1 MNIKMLI
8 LLNMSINTLS
18 YKLIQRSS
26 ISSISSFTLFRK
38 KTSSLPDINSI
49 NTINSIYQPKTPS
62 QKEYISTLEN
72 PDTKLVFAIGPAGTG
87 KSLFACKYAIQ
98 NLKEKRIEKIILT
111 RPLVS
116 VAGED
121 IGFLPGNLNNKMSI
135 WVQPM
140 IDIFTEHIPK
150 KEITKNIE
158 SGVIEITP
166 LLYMRGR
173 TFKNTIIIA
182 DEIQNTT
189 PQQLLMLLT
198 RCGDNS
204 KLIITGDLNQSD
216 LTQRNGLQD
225 FIEKYDKSETLNATT
240 SELIKII
247 KFQNKDIQRSDL
259 VKEII
264 NIYNIH
270 PTAQYKDKII
280 TTHPETT
287 TKTTTTTSTT
297 SKDNI
302 ILKEIQQ
309 KKIFSIQNDCAII
322 PLKDIIKNQKY
333 NL

>member
-8 LLNMSINTLS
+8 LLNMNINTLS
-18 YKLIQRSS
+18 YKLIQR
-26 ISSISSFTLFRK
+26 SSISSFTLFRK
-38 KTSSLPDINSI
+38 KTSSLPDINYI
-49 NTINSIYQPKTPS
+49 NNNIYQPKSPS

-158 SGVIEITP
+158 SGIIEITP

-204 KLIITGDLNQSD
+204 KIIITGDLNQSD

-225 FIEKYDKSETLNATT
+225 FIEKYDKSESLNATS

-264 NIYNIH
+264 NIYNID
-270 PTAQYKDKII
+270 PTAHHKDKII
-280 TTHPETT
+280 TQPETT
-287 TKTTTTTSTT
+287 TSSTTT
-297 SKDNI
+297 KDNRI
-302 ILKEIQQ
+302 VKDIQLQQ
-309 KKIFSIQNDCAII
+309 KKIYSIHNDCAII